1 MAAPKAFSGQATGQ
15 STFSRAIV
23 VPPCFFPPKSCQL
36 KSNSMKIT
44 EQQLCSKARLSNK
57 PYMRR
62 RLKMITSSTK
72 NSDLSPDR
80 LSASETIKQ
89 FYTCINDR
97 DLKQLAGLVSKDCSF
112 DDCSFLKPF
121 QGRKEVMEFFGQL
134 LASMGQN
141 VDFKVELVCEGD
153 DYTIGVSWHL
163 EWNKI
168 EIPFTRGCSFF
179 ECSMDEAKLV
189 IKRAQ
194 VITESPVK
202 PGGSAL
208 VLFKI
213 LTSLLDA
220 FPKAAEWFLKSPH
233 VLLQW
238 IIKAYDMVLGPFISP
253 FLAWYINIWKFI
265 ARLLSY
271 ALGMFHIL
279 CHRQRSFIR
288 KKGNTFTYV
297 PLIG

>member
-1 MAAPKAFSGQATGQ
+1 MAARKAFSGQATGQ

-44 EQQLCSKARLSNK
+44 EQQLCSKARLWNK

-62 RLKMITSSTK
+62 RLKVITSLTK

-80 LSASETIKQ
+80 LSPSETIKQ

-97 DLKQLAGLVSKDCSF
+97 DLKQLTGLVSKDCSF
-112 DDCSFLKPF
+112 DDYSFQKPF

-134 LASMGQN
+134 MASMGQN
-141 VDFKVELVCEGD
+141 VEFKVEFVCEGD
-153 DYTIGVSWHL
+153 DHTIGVTWHI

-179 ECSMDEAKLV
+179 VCSTEEAKLV
-189 IKRAQ
+189 IKRAR
-194 VITESPVK
+194 VIIESPMK

-208 VLFKI
+208 VSFVQDSD
-213 LTSLLDA
+213 SLLDA

-233 VLLQW
+233 VVLQW
-238 IIKAYDMVLGPFISP
+238 MIKAYDRVLGPFISP

-271 ALGMFHIL
+271 APGMVL
-279 CHRQRSFIR
+279 FIS
-288 KKGNTFTYV
+288 K
-297 PLIG
+297 LIK